1 MISRIFYYFI
11 IIPISLLPHR
21 FLYIISD
28 ILYLLIFRILSYR
41 KVVVFENLKNS
52 FPKRSKDDL
61 KTIMS
66 KFYHHLCDLIVES
79 LKGFTISENGLKKRL
94 IVRNPEL
101 VNTYA
106 ENGQSIILVGAHY
119 NNWEIVAQTLG
130 IYSKHK
136 CIGIYKPLSNKFLNK
151 KIYESRSKFGM
162 GLVSMKESKSSFI
175 DDGIPKAVIFGSD
188 QNPSNPKKAYWL
200 KFLNQDTGVLFGA
213 EKYSKDNNWPV
224 IYATINKIKRG
235 YYETEFQ
242 LITETPKEFKDYE
255 ITDKYIALTEKN
267 ILEQPEFY
275 LWSPK
280 RFKHRNKVPAAFQ

>member
-1 MISRIFYYFI
+1 MISRIFYYFF
-11 IIPISLLPHR
+11 IIPISLLPHS

-28 ILYLLIFRILSYR
+28 VLYLLIFRILSYR
-41 KVVVFENLKNS
+41 KMIVFENLKNS

-61 KTIMS
+61 KNIMS

-79 LKGFTISENGLKKRL
+79 LKGFTISENELKKRL

-162 GLVSMKESKSSFI
+162 GLVSMKESKSSFR

-235 YYETEFQ
+235 FYEVVYSLVTNNPKNEPYGK
-242 LITETPKEFKDYE
+242 ITEDFTKLIENDIVNNPQYW
-255 ITDKYIALTEKN
+255 
-267 ILEQPEFY
+267 
-275 LWSPK
+275 LWSHK
-280 RFKHRNKVPAAFQ
+280 RWKHKR

>member
-1 MISRIFYYFI
+1 MISRIFYYFF
-11 IIPISLLPHR
+11 IIPISLLPHS

-28 ILYLLIFRILSYR
+28 VLYLLIFRILSYR
-41 KVVVFENLKNS
+41 KMIVFENLKNS

-61 KTIMS
+61 KNIMS

-79 LKGFTISENGLKKRL
+79 LKGFTISENELKKRL

-235 YYETEFQ
+235 FYEVVYSLVTNNPKDEPYGK
-242 LITETPKEFKDYE
+242 ITEDFTKLIENDIVNNPQYW
-255 ITDKYIALTEKN
+255 
-267 ILEQPEFY
+267 
-275 LWSPK
+275 LWSHK
-280 RFKHRNKVPAAFQ
+280 RWKHKR

>member
-1 MISRIFYYFI
+1 M
-11 IIPISLLPHR
+11 
-21 FLYIISD
+21 
-28 ILYLLIFRILSYR
+28 
-41 KVVVFENLKNS
+41 VVFENLKNS
-52 FPKRSKDDL
+52 FPKRSNDDL

-79 LKGFTISENGLKKRL
+79 LKGFTISENELKKRL

-101 VNTYA
+101 ANTYA
-106 ENGQSIILVGAHY
+106 EKGQSIILVGAHY

-235 YYETEFQ
+235 FYEVVYSLVTNNPKDEPYGK
-242 LITETPKEFKDYE
+242 ITEDFTKLIENDIVNNPQYW
-255 ITDKYIALTEKN
+255 
-267 ILEQPEFY
+267 
-275 LWSPK
+275 LWSHK
-280 RFKHRNKVPAAFQ
+280 RWKHKR

>member
-1 MISRIFYYFI
+1 MISRIFYYFF
-11 IIPISLLPHR
+11 IIPISLLPHS

-28 ILYLLIFRILSYR
+28 VLYLLIYRILSYR
-41 KVVVFENLKNS
+41 KMIVFENLKNS
-52 FPKRSKDDL
+52 FPKRSKNDL
-61 KTIMS
+61 KNIMS

-79 LKGFTISENGLKKRL
+79 LKGFTISENELIKRL

-101 VNTYA
+101 VNSYA

-162 GLVSMKESKSSFI
+162 GLVSMKESKSSFK

-235 YYETEFQ
+235 FYEVVYSLVTNNPKDEPYGK
-242 LITETPKEFKDYE
+242 ITEDFTKLIENDIVNNPQYW
-255 ITDKYIALTEKN
+255 
-267 ILEQPEFY
+267 
-275 LWSPK
+275 LWSHK
-280 RFKHRNKVPAAFQ
+280 RWKHKR

>member
-1 MISRIFYYFI
+1 MISRIFYYFF

-28 ILYLLIFRILSYR
+28 ILYLLMFRILSYR
-41 KVVVFENLKNS
+41 KMVVFENLKNS
-52 FPKRSKDDL
+52 FPKRSNDDL

-79 LKGFTISENGLKKRL
+79 LKGFTISENELKKRL

-101 VNTYA
+101 ANTYA
-106 ENGQSIILVGAHY
+106 EKGQSIILVGAHY

-162 GLVSMKESKSSFI
+162 GLVSMKESKSSFK

-235 YYETEFQ
+235 FYEVVYSLVTNNPKDEPYGK
-242 LITETPKEFKDYE
+242 ITEDFTKLIENDIVNNPQYW
-255 ITDKYIALTEKN
+255 
-267 ILEQPEFY
+267 
-275 LWSPK
+275 LWSHK
-280 RFKHRNKVPAAFQ
+280 RWKHKR

>member
-1 MISRIFYYFI
+1 MISRIFYYFF
-11 IIPISLLPHR
+11 IIPISHLPHS

-28 ILYLLIFRILSYR
+28 VLYLLIFRILSYR
-41 KVVVFENLKNS
+41 KMIVFENLKNS

-61 KTIMS
+61 KNIMS

-79 LKGFTISENGLKKRL
+79 LKGFTISENELKKRL

-235 YYETEFQ
+235 FYEVVYSLVTNNPKDEPYGK
-242 LITETPKEFKDYE
+242 ITEDFTKLIENDIVNNPQYW
-255 ITDKYIALTEKN
+255 
-267 ILEQPEFY
+267 
-275 LWSPK
+275 LWSHK
-280 RFKHRNKVPAAFQ
+280 RWKHKR

>member
-1 MISRIFYYFI
+1 MISRIFYYFF
-11 IIPISLLPHR
+11 IIPTSLLPHS

-28 ILYLLIFRILSYR
+28 VLYLLIFRILSYR
-41 KVVVFENLKNS
+41 KMIVFENLKNS

-61 KTIMS
+61 KNIMS

-79 LKGFTISENGLKKRL
+79 LKGFTISENELKKRL

-235 YYETEFQ
+235 FYEVVYSLVTNNPKDEPYGK
-242 LITETPKEFKDYE
+242 ITEDFTKLIENDIVNNPQYW
-255 ITDKYIALTEKN
+255 
-267 ILEQPEFY
+267 
-275 LWSPK
+275 LWSHK
-280 RFKHRNKVPAAFQ
+280 RWKHKR

>member
-52 FPKRSKDDL
+52 FPKRSKEDL

-79 LKGFTISENGLKKRL
+79 LKGFTISENELKKRL

-235 YYETEFQ
+235 FYEVVYSLVTNNPKDEPYGK
-242 LITETPKEFKDYE
+242 ITEDFTKLIENDIVNNPQYW
-255 ITDKYIALTEKN
+255 
-267 ILEQPEFY
+267 
-275 LWSPK
+275 LWSHK
-280 RFKHRNKVPAAFQ
+280 RWKHKR

>member
-1 MISRIFYYFI
+1 MISRIFYYFF
-11 IIPISLLPHR
+11 IIPISLLPHS

-28 ILYLLIFRILSYR
+28 VLYLLIFRILSYR
-41 KVVVFENLKNS
+41 KMIVFENLKNS

-61 KTIMS
+61 KSIMS

-79 LKGFTISENGLKKRL
+79 LKGFTISENELKKRL

-235 YYETEFQ
+235 FYEVVYSLVTNNPKDEPYGK
-242 LITETPKEFKDYE
+242 ITEDFTKLIENDIVNNPQYW
-255 ITDKYIALTEKN
+255 
-267 ILEQPEFY
+267 
-275 LWSPK
+275 LWSHK
-280 RFKHRNKVPAAFQ
+280 RWKHKR

>member
-1 MISRIFYYFI
+1 MISRIFYYFF
-11 IIPISLLPHR
+11 IIPISLLPHS

-28 ILYLLIFRILSYR
+28 VLYLLIFRILSYR
-41 KVVVFENLKNS
+41 KMIVFENLKNS

-61 KTIMS
+61 KNIMS

-79 LKGFTISENGLKKRL
+79 LKGFTISENELKKRL

-101 VNTYA
+101 VNSYA

-235 YYETEFQ
+235 FYEVVYSLVTNNPKDEPYGK
-242 LITETPKEFKDYE
+242 ITEDFTKLIENDIVNNPQYW
-255 ITDKYIALTEKN
+255 
-267 ILEQPEFY
+267 
-275 LWSPK
+275 LWSHK
-280 RFKHRNKVPAAFQ
+280 RWKHKR

>member
-1 MISRIFYYFI
+1 MISRIFYYFF
-11 IIPISLLPHR
+11 IIPISLLPHS

-28 ILYLLIFRILSYR
+28 VLYLLIFRILSYR
-41 KVVVFENLKNS
+41 KMIVFENLKNS

-61 KTIMS
+61 KNIMS

-79 LKGFTISENGLKKRL
+79 LKGFTISENELKKRL

-188 QNPSNPKKAYWL
+188 QNPSNPRKAYWL

-235 YYETEFQ
+235 FYEVVYSLVTNNPKDEPYGK
-242 LITETPKEFKDYE
+242 ITEDFTKLIENDIVNNPQYW
-255 ITDKYIALTEKN
+255 
-267 ILEQPEFY
+267 
-275 LWSPK
+275 LWSHK
-280 RFKHRNKVPAAFQ
+280 RWKHKR

>member
-1 MISRIFYYFI
+1 MISRIFYYFF

-28 ILYLLIFRILSYR
+28 ILYLLMFRILSYR
-41 KVVVFENLKNS
+41 KMVVFENLKNS
-52 FPKRSKDDL
+52 FPKRSNDDL

-79 LKGFTISENGLKKRL
+79 LKGFTISENELKKRL

-235 YYETEFQ
+235 FYEVVYSLVTNNPKDEPYGK
-242 LITETPKEFKDYE
+242 ITEDFTKLIENDIVNNPQYW
-255 ITDKYIALTEKN
+255 
-267 ILEQPEFY
+267 
-275 LWSPK
+275 LWSHK
-280 RFKHRNKVPAAFQ
+280 RWKHKR

>member
-1 MISRIFYYFI
+1 MISRIFYYFF
-11 IIPISLLPHR
+11 IIPISLLPHS

-41 KVVVFENLKNS
+41 KMIVFENLKNS

-61 KTIMS
+61 KNIMS

-79 LKGFTISENGLKKRL
+79 LKGFTISENELKKRL

-101 VNTYA
+101 VNSYA

-224 IYATINKIKRG
+224 IYATINKVKRG
-235 YYETEFQ
+235 FYEVVYSLVTNNPKDEPYGK
-242 LITETPKEFKDYE
+242 ITEDFTKLIENDIVNNPQYW
-255 ITDKYIALTEKN
+255 
-267 ILEQPEFY
+267 
-275 LWSPK
+275 LWSHK
-280 RFKHRNKVPAAFQ
+280 RWKHKR

>member
-1 MISRIFYYFI
+1 MISRIFYYFF
-11 IIPISLLPHR
+11 IIPISLLPHS

-28 ILYLLIFRILSYR
+28 VLYLLIFRILRYR
-41 KVVVFENLKNS
+41 KMIVFENLKNS

-61 KTIMS
+61 KNIMS

-79 LKGFTISENGLKKRL
+79 LKGFTISENELKKRL

-235 YYETEFQ
+235 FYEVVYSLVTNNPNDEPYGK
-242 LITETPKEFKDYE
+242 ITEDFTKLIENDIVNNPQYW
-255 ITDKYIALTEKN
+255 
-267 ILEQPEFY
+267 
-275 LWSPK
+275 LWSHK
-280 RFKHRNKVPAAFQ
+280 RWKHKR